1 MTTATSTDHVHG
13 HSGSTL
19 KEWIFTTDHKRVGIL
34 YLVGAIAA
42 FVVAGIMAL
51 GIRLE
56 QMSPG
61 ESGLINYFVLDFAK
75 NMPTGT
81 AYNVALYFHGAAMI
95 LAFLIPALTGFAA
108 NYLVPIMIGAPDV
121 AFPRINALSLWLF
134 WAGILMALMTFFVTD
149 KPDVMWTGYPPYSVS
164 TTANT
169 ALYVFTVHL
178 IGFSSILGAVN
189 FLVTI
194 IYMRAPGMGWNQMNI
209 FVWTTFAAFMIQIV
223 FVPVLASAV
232 TLLLFDKYL
241 GTGFFDPT
249 RGGDVLLYQNLF
261 WFYSHPAVYVIF
273 LPAVGLLFDII
284 ATQARNHVFNYKACV
299 YGGIIGILAITGEVW
314 IHHLYIAG
322 MPDWLRIGMM
332 VSTLLISVPVGLLL
346 ISLWGTMYKGAIHY
360 NISMWYAVVCLFL
373 ILVGGLTGIPLA
385 VTSMTVHLSETS
397 FVHAHFHF
405 IMGLM
410 ATFAV
415 FAAVYHWFPKM
426 FGRSADSTVAKVAL
440 WTKVIGTQVT
450 FWPLFIIGVQGMPRR
465 YWDYSMYPE
474 FEIYHQVATAGA
486 GLIAIGVVLMIGGW
500 IYSALYGP
508 KVGTNPWRSKSLEW
522 THTESPPGPGNF
534 PKPVTVDPYW
544 TPYNYI
550 EWDHDKY

>member
-1 MTTATSTDHVHG
+1 MTTATSTDFHDK
-13 HSGSTL
+13 SGSTL
-19 KEWIFTTDHKRVGIL
+19 KEWIFTTDHKRVGVL

-42 FVVAGIMAL
+42 FIVAGIMAL

-75 NMPTGT
+75 TMPTGT

-108 NYLVPIMIGAPDV
+108 NYLVPLMIGAPDV

-134 WAGILMALMTFFVTD
+134 WAGILVALMTFFVTD
-149 KPDVMWTGYPPYSVS
+149 KPDIMWTGYPPYSVT

-232 TLLLFDKYL
+232 TLLLFDKYM

-360 NISMWYAVVCLFL
+360 NVSMWYAVVCLFL

-385 VTSMTVHLSETS
+385 ITSMTVHLSETS

-415 FAAVYHWFPKM
+415 FSAVYHWFPKIT
-426 FGRSADSTVAKVAL
+426 GRSADSAIAKWAL
-440 WTKVIGTQVT
+440 WIKVIGTQVT

-465 YWDYSMYPE
+465 YWDYAMFPQ
-474 FEIYHQVATAGA
+474 FETYHTIATAGA
-486 GLIAIGVVLMIGGW
+486 FLIAIGVILMVGGW
-500 IYSALYGP
+500 VWSAFYGP
-508 KVGTNPWRSKSLEW
+508 KTDSNPWKSKSIEW
-522 THTESPPGPGNF
+522 THAESPPGPGNF
-534 PKPVTVDPYW
+534 PKPVAVDPYW